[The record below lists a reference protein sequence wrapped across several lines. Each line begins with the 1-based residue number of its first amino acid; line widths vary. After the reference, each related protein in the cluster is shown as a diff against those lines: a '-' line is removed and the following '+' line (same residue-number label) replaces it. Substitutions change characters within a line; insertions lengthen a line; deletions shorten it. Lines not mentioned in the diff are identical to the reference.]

1 MPRQSN
7 PTEPVADDDPQESS
21 GSGRAFVNQSDLP
34 RHTLQEA
41 LRVARAINDN
51 YAKRPTKPLRVAEAM
66 GIAPTT
72 GHFRTL
78 ASAANAYGITDG
90 SAWANEISLTPL
102 GRRIVAPMSEG
113 DDVAAMREAFL
124 RPRIIGR
131 FFRQYD
137 GSKFPQDRIAA
148 NVLEELGVPASATGR
163 GLELIKGAAKE
174 LGLLRTINAQVFVD
188 LQGSADV
195 AGDAIGAADGIES
208 MLEPEPTP
216 TEESSREAARVP
228 AEVSI
233 EDNRRVFITHG
244 SNKAIVTQLEELLAF
259 GKFEPV
265 IAVKEESAAKPVP
278 DKVLDAMRR
287 CGAAIVHVG
296 AERRL
301 LDEDG
306 QEQLVLN
313 PNVLI
318 EIGAAMALYGRRFIL
333 LVEQGVTLPSNLQGL
348 YEVRYSGEKLDYDAT
363 MKLLRA
369 FNDFRAGRD

>member
-1 MPRQSN
+1 MESDHSAKAAGGVAKSG
-7 PTEPVADDDPQESS
+7 PTRPQVHQ
-21 GSGRAFVNQSDLP
+21 ADLP
-34 RHTLQEA
+34 RHTLDEA
-41 LRVARAINDN
+41 LRVARALSDS

-90 SAWANEISLTPL
+90 SAWANEIALTSL
-102 GRRIVAPMSEG
+102 GRRIVAPTSEG
-113 DDVAAMREAFL
+113 DDMAAMREAFL
-124 RPRIIGR
+124 RPTVIAR
-131 FFRQYD
+131 FLKQYD
-137 GSKFPQDRIAA
+137 DSRLPPDRIAL
-148 NVLEELGVPASATGR
+148 NVLEELGVPSAAAAR
-163 GLELIKGAAKE
+163 AFALIRSGADD
-174 LGLLRTINAQVFVD
+174 LGLLRSINGQLFVD
-188 LQGSADV
+188 LQGSD
-195 AGDAIGAADGIES
+195 
-208 MLEPEPTP
+208 EPEVDAAPRVD
-216 TEESSREAARVP
+216 EGQGEANEPAEKVELTRQATQPVP
-228 AEVSI
+228 ASISI
-233 EDNRRVFITHG
+233 EENRKVFITHG
-244 SNKAIVTQLEELLAF
+244 GNKAIVTQLEELLGF

-265 IAVKEESAAKPVP
+265 IAIKEDSAAKPVP
-278 DKVLDAMRR
+278 DKVMDAMRK

-301 LDEDG
+301 LDADG

-348 YEVRYSGEKLDYDAT
+348 YEVRYAGERLDYDAT

-369 FNDFRAGRD
+369 FNDFRTERQ